1 MVSPKKGLFFF
12 LMRRWPVT
20 GSWRISELRPQVE
33 KEEPQSEKEDQQ
45 CIVLRKLKENWVS
58 RKKESGHPC

>member
-1 MVSPKKGLFFF
+1 
-12 LMRRWPVT
+12 MRRWPVT